1 MKWFKHHADMSR
13 DENVARMM
21 DESGRDQLAVYGLFN
36 IVLERIA
43 EKMEARRPNDC
54 SVTYSPARWA
64 RLLGT
69 NKQRAKGLMKKLS
82 TNRALTVEVT
92 DDTCTV
98 TVPQMLDLADE
109 YFRKCRQAPDKV
121 AQKREEQ
128 NRLEKRENKDKGALS
143 GCLAAGGARLSPPPD
158 FKITDSLQEWAA
170 KNHPIVDI
178 HKETESF
185 KNYEHPKSY
194 SDWNVRWKTWIRRAA
209 EYQEKNNSSSGQPS
223 LREGL
228 LKLGKDMC
236 IERLNN
242 ESEADYCDRIN
253 ELNRQRIR
261 EQQL

>member
-54 SVTYSPARWA
+54 SVTYSSARWA

-98 TVPQMLDLADE
+98 TVPQMLDLGDE

-128 NRLEKRENKDKGALS
+128 NRLEKRESKDEGALS
-143 GCLAAGGARLSPPPD
+143 GCLAARGARLSPPPD
-158 FKITDSLQEWAA
+158 FEITDSLQEWAE
-170 KNHPIVDI
+170 KNYPEVNIQ
-178 HKETESF
+178 KETDKF
-185 KNYEHPKSY
+185 LRYEYPRPRTN
-194 SDWNVRWKTWIRRAA
+194 WNDAWMTWIQGNA
-209 EYQEKNNSSSGQPS
+209 EYLENRDDSAKEPS
-223 LREGL
+223 RDNGL
-228 LKLGKDMC
+228 LKLGEDFGL
-236 IERLNN
+236 ERLPN
-242 ESEADYCDRIN
+242 ESEAQYVDRVEHMN
-253 ELNRQRIR
+253 QRR
-261 EQQL
+261 MRDL